1 MTQPDAGAL
10 VGALVLFVLSIV
22 VAAGVY
28 VWYAIALAKLFPK
41 LGADSWKGWVP
52 VLNEAEILSRGGVP
66 AWSVV
71 FYFVPVVQLYG
82 LYLKVLALSR
92 IHAKF
97 GRGVGM
103 TVLGVL
109 LPPVWATVLA
119 GHTVHEDGE
128 FDQRVHNILGSPAH
142 PAAPSV
148 ASGPLAAPFP
158 HQTDASGYGLPST
171 PGPAPAAPQV
181 AVAPPVAPEAAS
193 PIPVP
198 VLPTAVAEPVPTVT
212 EAPRIIHNPWAPK
225 AVDDAAAEKPPLITP
240 PAPVPVRPLVVE
252 EQAAAVPQIVL
263 PPRPAAAEKEPP
275 EPVIPTAVIA
285 PVPTEKSEPLV
296 VEPVLSTPPTIA
308 PSPDSLHP
316 LEPMAVQQVA
326 PESVSAAPQATAPVD
341 LEPTVITPAAGTA
354 SDEEDDDDELDRTV
368 VVDRRPVVPWKL
380 IVDNG
385 FTVALTQEKVI
396 LGRKPA
402 SDDPAITA
410 IAVPDTT
417 RTLSKSHARLELDD
431 GAWTVFDLNAT
442 NGVIVVGADGAE
454 TLLPGG
460 GSAIVSDRFILGK
473 VGMRVSFESEPTA

>member
-10 VGALVLFVLSIV
+10 VGALVLLVLSIV

-28 VWYAIALAKLFPK
+28 VWYAIALARLFPK

-92 IHAKF
+92 IHAKL

-103 TVLGVL
+103 TLLGVL

-119 GHTVHEDGE
+119 GDTVHEDGE
-128 FDQRVHNILGSPAH
+128 FDQRVHNILGSPAR

-158 HQTDASGYGLPST
+158 HQTDASGYALPST
-171 PGPAPAAPQV
+171 PAPAAPQM
-181 AVAPPVAPEAAS
+181 AVAALVAPEAVS
-193 PIPVP
+193 PVPVP
-198 VLPTAVAEPVPTVT
+198 VLPIATAEPVDVAS

-225 AVDDAAAEKPPLITP
+225 AVDAAAEKPPLIAP

-263 PPRPAAAEKEPP
+263 PPRPAAAEQEPP
-275 EPVIPTAVIA
+275 EPETPAAVIA
-285 PVPTEKSEPLV
+285 PVPTEESEPLV
-296 VEPVLSTPPTIA
+296 VEPALSTPPTIA
-308 PSPDSLHP
+308 PSPDSLQP
-316 LEPMAVQQVA
+316 LEPMAVQHVE
-326 PESVSAAPQATAPVD
+326 PESVSDAPHTAAPVD
-341 LEPTVITPAAGTA
+341 LEPTVITPAAGA
-354 SDEEDDDDELDRTV
+354 AFDEADDDDELDRTV

-402 SDDPAITA
+402 SDDPEITA

-460 GSAIVSDRFILGK
+460 GSAIVSGRFILGK